1 MEQIILLLQ
10 SAILLLSSLASL
22 GTTIPDDVRLQATD
36 IANRAVTYASQEMTR
51 LESNQTKMNQPT
63 GNIPVTEEV
72 TPAPQPEPSNA
83 SIEIVTPITNKGLNR
98 KFTATP
104 DDEDGQLHVGA
115 IVRDAKGEIT
125 KTAEV
130 TVTATD
136 TTQNQVLKG
145 TGDVTKITLPNGKKE
160 KIYYY
165 AFNYEFRTSGKHT
178 ITFSVDGLTKS
189 VEVEVE

>member
-1 MEQIILLLQ
+1 
-10 SAILLLSSLASL
+10 
-22 GTTIPDDVRLQATD
+22 
-36 IANRAVTYASQEMTR
+36 
-51 LESNQTKMNQPT
+51 MNQST
-63 GNIPVTEEV
+63 GNVPEEV
-72 TPAPQPEPSNA
+72 APAPQPASSKA
-83 SIEIVTPITNKGLNR
+83 SIEIITPITSKGLNR

-104 DDEDGQLHVGA
+104 EDDAGQLHVGV

-136 TTQNQVLKG
+136 ETQNQVLNG
-145 TGDVTKITLPNGKKE
+145 TGDVTKITLPNGRKE

-165 AFNYEFRTSGKHT
+165 AFNYEFRTKGKHT
-178 ITFSVDGLTKS
+178 ITFTSDGLTKS